1 MFNCDI
7 MRLDVVAT
15 SQDELFQVIADH
27 LQKLGYVTTAYLKA
41 ITDRETVFPTGLNT
55 STCGLALPHTDSDYI
70 MQEGIAFVRLKQ
82 PVRFK
87 EMVTNEPVDVKLLF
101 FLLVKNKAEQVK
113 VLSDLVGKFSNT
125 VFLSALLTAQDQAE
139 VLGILEEGN

>member
-55 STCGLALPHTDSDYI
+55 STCGLEASLAKPEI
-70 MQEGIAFVRLKQ
+70 
-82 PVRFK
+82 
-87 EMVTNEPVDVKLLF
+87 
-101 FLLVKNKAEQVK
+101 
-113 VLSDLVGKFSNT
+113 
-125 VFLSALLTAQDQAE
+125 
-139 VLGILEEGN
+139 